1 MERQVRQ
8 LLRDDEAPELDWSR
22 VLYLTRH
29 ESTDGPRWA
38 LDGRLLADEFTLSGL
53 LRLPAADMPGFLR
66 AMAGTGAPAGALLA
80 PLESNGEVWAA
91 GVTYLRSR
99 EAREAE
105 STVKDVYSKVYDAER
120 PELFCKAQ
128 GWRVAGHGMPIRIR
142 RDSRWNV
149 PEPELTLVVNTRGE
163 IVGFCAGNDVSS
175 RDIEGENP
183 LYLPQAKIYDGSC
196 ALGPGISL
204 CEAGTL
210 RDLPIDLVVL
220 RAGRP
225 IFTGATRSS
234 QIKRPLQELVDYL
247 RKELS
252 FPDGVFLMTGTG
264 VVPPDDFSL
273 EPGDRVRVT
282 IGELTLENPVER

>member
-1 MERQVRQ
+1 
-8 LLRDDEAPELDWSR
+8 
-22 VLYLTRH
+22 
-29 ESTDGPRWA
+29 
-38 LDGRLLADEFTLSGL
+38 
-53 LRLPAADMPGFLR
+53 MPGQ
-66 AMAGTGAPAGALLA
+66 AGLSTPLA
-80 PLESNGEVWAA
+80 PVEANSEVWAA

-99 EAREAE
+99 IAREAE
-105 STVKDVYSKVYDAER
+105 STVKDAYARVYEAER
-120 PELFCKAQ
+120 PELFFKAP

-149 PEPELTLVVNTRGE
+149 PEPELTLVVNAHGE

-204 CEAGTL
+204 CDAGTL
-210 RDLPIDLVVL
+210 SDLPIDLAVL

-225 IFTGATRSS
+225 IFTGATRTSR
-234 QIKRPLQELVDYL
+234 IKRPLQELVDYL

-273 EPGDRVRVT
+273 EPGDRVRIT
-282 IGELTLENPVER
+282 IGGLTLENPVQS